1 MELEYIAFVIIIIL
15 TLYFLYNNCQKD
27 DAESDTNENEH
38 YKTIASKDISYPYND
53 DPKYL
58 GEYNWVFGG
67 WPFWY
72 NRVTPLPFNNPT
84 RYYGYKTTLYP
95 LIHDYYYPGIRY
107 Y

>member
-1 MELEYIAFVIIIIL
+1 MELEYIALVIIIIIA
-15 TLYFLYNNCQKD
+15 LYFIYNNYQKD
-27 DAESDTNENEH
+27 NKDNEH
-38 YKTIASKDISYPYND
+38 YKPIASKEISYPYYD

-58 GEYNWVFGG
+58 GEYNWVFGD
-67 WPFWY
+67 WPYWY